1 MGHDDSALNE
11 LSSSEGF
18 DIASLGSTGNSY
30 AVFKAEVRMSQ
41 VLAQLLT
48 YKCHFQVEE
57 ALGVI
62 DQRGTLECLQMQFS
76 Q

>member
-1 MGHDDSALNE
+1 MGQDDSALNE

-18 DIASLGSTGNSY
+18 DIASLGGTGNPY
-30 AVFKAEVRMSQ
+30 AIFKAEVRMSQ
-41 VLAQLLT
+41 VLAQLPT
-48 YKCHFQVEE
+48 SKCHFQIEE

-62 DQRGTLECLQMQFS
+62 DQRGTHECLQMQFS